1 MQRRTQVLIGLAVVA
16 LGLGAW
22 ALGLAEGEGSV
33 RRVEDVLAEPHRYAT
48 GSTVLLGVP
57 QAPEVPVAAAE
68 GTVLRPNPAWSNAT
82 SSTVRWT
89 DGAGATW
96 YSTRTVT
103 AEPQADGSVAWTY
116 RNETRRLPADPE
128 PAFEPATVAWT
139 TSGGRAFAIEAF
151 HDATADTPRIWGL
164 YGGVLK
170 DPMQP
175 KPSQFTGR
183 LLTQLPD
190 GRPVPDGAFL
200 YDVQEFKAGCSS
212 KFLPPEEKERLA
224 DSGLVDEA

>member
-22 ALGLAEGEGSV
+22 GLGLADGEGDV
-33 RRVEDVLAEPHRYAT
+33 RRVEDVVADPERYSD

-57 QAPEVPVAAAE
+57 QPPEVPVAAAE
-68 GTVLRPNPAWSNAT
+68 GTVLRQNPGWANAT

-89 DGAGATW
+89 DAQGMQW
-96 YSTRTVT
+96 YSTRTL
-103 AEPQADGSVAWTY
+103 AADVQDDATHWTF
-116 RNETRRLPADPE
+116 RNETRRLPSDPE
-128 PAFEPATVAWT
+128 PALAPEVVTWV
-139 TSGGRAFAIEAF
+139 TSGVRVFAIEAF
-151 HDATADTPRIWGL
+151 RDATQDTPRIWGV
-164 YGGVLK
+164 YDGVLK

-183 LLTQLPD
+183 LMATLPD
-190 GRPVPDGAFL
+190 GRPVPAGAFV
-200 YDVQEFKAGCSS
+200 YDVDEFKAGCSS

-224 DSGLVDEA
+224 ESGDL

>member
-1 MQRRTQVLIGLAVVA
+1 MDRRTQVLIGLAVVA
-16 LGLGAW
+16 LGVGAW
-22 ALGLAEGEGSV
+22 ALGLADGEGNV
-33 RRVEDVLAEPHRYAT
+33 RRVEDVVAAPQRYSA

-57 QAPEVPVAAAE
+57 QPPQVPVAAAE
-68 GTVLRPNPAWSNAT
+68 GTVLRANPGWANLT

-89 DGAGATW
+89 DDAGAVW

-103 AEPQADGSVAWTY
+103 AQADGDATRWTY
-116 RNETRRLPADPE
+116 RNETRVLPSDPA
-128 PAFEPATVAWT
+128 PAVPAVVVEWT
-139 TSGGRAFAIEAF
+139 TEGGRVFAIEAF
-151 HDATADTPRIWGL
+151 RDATQDTPRIWGL
-164 YGGVLK
+164 YDGVLK

-183 LLTQLPD
+183 LLDTLPD

-200 YDVQEFKAGCSS
+200 YDVDEFKAGCSS

-224 DSGLVDEA
+224 ESGDL